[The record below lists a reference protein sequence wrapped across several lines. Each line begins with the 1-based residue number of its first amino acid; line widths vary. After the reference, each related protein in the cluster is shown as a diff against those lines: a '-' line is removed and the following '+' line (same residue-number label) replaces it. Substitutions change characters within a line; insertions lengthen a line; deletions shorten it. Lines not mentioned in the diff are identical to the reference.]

1 VASNID
7 IANAALLKLGADRIT
22 SLNDHNDRARV
33 LSQRFTM
40 VRDAELRRHRWRFAL
55 SRASVPA
62 LADPPEFGYAR
73 AFQLPSDFLRLVQ
86 VGEYDL
92 GDSLADYRSAP
103 TARWA
108 LEGRTILTDLPS
120 PLSLRYIRKVTDSAL
135 FDSAFVEAFAARLA
149 WECCER
155 ITQSDSKR
163 QLAAGEYKEA
173 VREAIRANAIEAP
186 PEYGSD
192 DSWVMARTY

>member
-1 VASNID
+1 MASNID

-22 SLNDHNDRARV
+22 SLNDNNDRARV
-33 LSQRFTM
+33 LNQRFTM

-55 SRASVPA
+55 ARAMLPA
-62 LADPPEFGYAR
+62 LADAPAFGFAR
-73 AFQLPSDFLRLVQ
+73 AFQLPVDFIRLVQ

-92 GDSLADYRSAP
+92 GADLTDYRSAP
-103 TARWA
+103 NGLWA
-108 LEGRTILTDLPS
+108 VEGQTILSNLES
-120 PLSLRYIRKVTDSAL
+120 PLPIRYIKRINDPAL

-173 VREAIRANAIEAP
+173 IREAIRANAIEAP
-186 PEYGSD
+186 PEYASD
-192 DSWVMARTY
+192 DTWVMARIQ